1 MSCTNTSNCNCSSC
15 LTVSTCTTSTGC
27 TSTNYAK
34 CIYFSGTSITSGAT
48 ITNGDNLDVVIASLA
63 AAIAGLTPTDLD
75 WASFDYDCLTTYTT
89 AQEFA
94 EGIASEVCSLKTS
107 GGLLPAGVTIP
118 AGATPEVSA
127 LTAGTSTTTEV
138 FDAIFVDLE
147 TFETFNTSGTVT
159 TSCSAGTW
167 STIPTSPVLKDW
179 INWIKNN
186 VCTLVSAVK
195 LRATDLETFQ
205 SNVETFAGTLD
216 AFDNT
221 DCLSGGGSDD
231 LQTTIGLIKTKLCAI
246 DTDVAALPNLA
257 AMSLPWSTC
266 GGTIGGSW
274 AGYAN
279 SASLSTQL
287 SRIVTQ
293 LASRTYTFSSDFSV
307 SSSACGQ
314 VISLATSPSVFTC
327 SSLNTCSI
335 HNLQDVNATTL
346 GTSSGDKFKVLSWST
361 VDSEWFPKP
370 LSVTSSGGTVAI
382 TSTDDGSS
390 MVFNLSVGL
399 TDGGNADD
407 TSMTDPIDLVIG
419 AASGGSRALSL
430 KYNSN
435 FFATSTALTFTPAA
449 DTAASSYVTDTTVPY
464 RKAGVVHLGGAYTYT
479 ALGFISAGAF
489 NTLGTISASGVPTV
503 SNRVFQSIAVD
514 EATDTSY
521 NILLQIDVAGGTIQF
536 KNTSGGN
543 IAAGDYT
550 ICLSGISYIV

>member
-1 MSCTNTSNCNCSSC
+1 MSCTNTSNCTCSSC
-15 LTVSTCTTSTGC
+15 LTVSTCTTSVGC

-34 CIYFSGTSITSGAT
+34 CIYFSGTSITSGVT
-48 ITNGDNLDVVIASLA
+48 ITNGDNLDTVIASLA
-63 AAIAGLTPTDLD
+63 TAIAGLTPSDLS
-75 WASFDYDCLTTYTT
+75 WGSFDYDCLTTYTS

-94 EGIASEVCSLKTS
+94 EGIASEICALKST
-107 GGLLPAGVTIP
+107 GALLPSTVTVP
-118 AGATPEVSA
+118 ATASPEVEG
-127 LTAGTSTTTEV
+127 LVAGTSTTVEV
-138 FDAIFVDLE
+138 FDAVFSDLAYHE
-147 TFETFNTSGTVT
+147 NFNTSGTVT
-159 TSCSAGTW
+159 TTCSAGTW
-167 STIPTSPVLKDW
+167 STLPTSPVLKDW

-195 LRATDLETFQ
+195 TRATDLETFQ
-205 SNVETFAGTLD
+205 SDVETFVGTLD

-231 LQTTIGLIKTKLCAI
+231 LQTTIGLIKSKLCSV
-246 DTDVAALPNLA
+246 DTTVAALPNLA
-257 AMSLPWSTC
+257 ALSLPWATC

-293 LASRTYTFSSDFSV
+293 LAARTYTFSSDFSV
-307 SSSACGQ
+307 SSGSCGQ
-314 VISLATSPSVFTC
+314 VVSLATAPSVFTC

-370 LSVTSSGGTVAI
+370 LSVTSSGGTVAV

-390 MVFNLSVGL
+390 IVFNLSVGL
-399 TDGGNADD
+399 TDGGNSDD

-419 AASGGSRALSL
+419 SASGGSRALSL

-435 FFATSTALTFTPAA
+435 FFANSTALTFTPAA
-449 DTAASSYVTDTTVPY
+449 NTAASAYVTDSTVPY
-464 RKAGVVHLGGAYTYT
+464 KKAGVVHLGGAYTYT
-479 ALGFISAGAF
+479 ALGSISAGAF
-489 NTLGTISASGVPTV
+489 NTLGTISSLGVPTV
-503 SNRVFQSIAVD
+503 SNKVFQSVAVD

-536 KNTSGGN
+536 KNTSGGTL
-543 IAAGDYT
+543 AAADYT
-550 ICLSGISYIV
+550 ICLSGISYII